1 MVASSVTAWETRF
14 LLVTDRSLEE
24 VAAWIEDAARYVD
37 RIGHPAISGEL
48 CSQRWFVARLRGQ
61 PLLPG
66 GCDEEADRIADRL
79 AQLPFLL
86 FFHEMLRLQLLVIEE
101 DHHAALAAADR
112 ATALG
117 QLDSGVVEVV
127 DLTFYRALAAAG
139 EAATASGQARRR
151 LVGLVEDGAARL
163 ARWAQT
169 GPARFGCRAALLR
182 AEQARLQ
189 GDELTA
195 LNAYQAAADAAGD
208 SRQLGVA
215 ALVAERCAAFHAAA
229 GRAVDA
235 EAHLRA
241 ARAAYRCWGVQ
252 ARVEVLDGRLATP
265 APDTAAAGVGAGVG
279 ATLAQIRAAQGISE
293 ATTLGELVDRLMRA
307 VLQLSGGDYAA
318 LLLIDDGGPLELAAE
333 ADVRRSGHDVH
344 VVTHPS
350 GTAAEAAS
358 LPACVLQTALAG
370 GEPVH
375 LEGAAVAGAAFARP
389 GLTRTPPRS
398 VLCLPM
404 FLQRTLRGLLYMENR
419 LLPGAFPLRNRDLL
433 EVLASQAAVSIENTL
448 ARQRLQASEQRYRIL
463 VEAAPDAIITT
474 DPDGQI
480 VLVNSQTE
488 RLFGYARDEL
498 LGRRIDSLIDQDHAR
513 HRNGDQFPVETTRS
527 SAQTAS
533 GRLDTVIVRDIS
545 ERRRF
550 EERLRYLA
558 DHDTLTGL
566 FNRRRLE
573 SELELEVA
581 RSHRYRSWGAL
592 LLVDL
597 DNFKDINDVL
607 GHHVGDEVLRA
618 TAQTLRDRTRECDI
632 VARLGGDEFA
642 LLLPETTVDQADLVA
657 HDLLH
662 ALAAVRIIPAGR
674 QITATASIGVAG
686 IADIGGTAAQVLAAA
701 DVALYQAKE
710 NGRNRSAVYDV
721 RRLSAIRSRL
731 TWSDRLRQALDH
743 EGFLLYGQPILDL
756 RSATI
761 TRYEL
766 LIRMRTD
773 DPSAVALPDA
783 FLPIAERTG
792 LITHID
798 RWVLARAVHLMA
810 TGALDQMS
818 VSVNLSAP
826 SLTDQELPGYVA
838 GLLADHPNLDPR
850 KLILEITET
859 AAITDLGK
867 ASRLASQ
874 LRDLGCGL
882 ALDDFGS
889 GFGSFYYL
897 KHLPLTIVKLDG
909 DFVRSL
915 RQNPVDRLVIDAM
928 VTIAQELDLRTV
940 AEYVQDEHTCQW
952 LAEHGV
958 DYAQGYWIGRPTPIG
973 SSSRAGPSSP
983 PGS

>member
-1 MVASSVTAWETRF
+1 
-14 LLVTDRSLEE
+14 
-24 VAAWIEDAARYVD
+24 
-37 RIGHPAISGEL
+37 
-48 CSQRWFVARLRGQ
+48 
-61 PLLPG
+61 
-66 GCDEEADRIADRL
+66 
-79 AQLPFLL
+79 
-86 FFHEMLRLQLLVIEE
+86 MLRLQLLVIEG
-101 DHHAALAAADR
+101 DHRAGLVAADR
-112 ATALG
+112 ATAQG
-117 QLDSGVVEVV
+117 QLDSGVVEIV
-127 DLTFYRALAAAG
+127 DLVFYRALAAAG
-139 EAATASGQARRR
+139 EAGTASGQARRR
-151 LVGLVEDGAARL
+151 LVGLVEDGVARL

-169 GPARFGCRAALLR
+169 GPGRFGCRAALLR

-195 LNAYQAAADAAGD
+195 LHAYQNAADAAGD
-208 SRQLGVA
+208 SRQLGVV

-241 ARAAYRCWGVQ
+241 ARAAYRRWGAQ
-252 ARVEVLDGRLATP
+252 ARVEALDGRLATP
-265 APDTAAAGVGAGVG
+265 APDTATGAG
-279 ATLAQIRAAQGISE
+279 AALAQIRAAQGISE
-293 ATTLGELVDRLMRA
+293 ATTLGELVDRLMRT

-318 LLLIDDGGPLELAAE
+318 LLLIDDGGPPELAAE

-344 VVTHPS
+344 VVTHPP

-358 LPACVLQTALAG
+358 LPACVLQAALAG

-375 LEGAAVAGAAFARP
+375 LDGAAVAAAARARP
-389 GLTRTPPRS
+389 GLTRTAPRS

-404 FLQRTLRGLLYMENR
+404 FLQRTLRGLLYVENR
-419 LLPGAFPLRNRDLL
+419 LLPGAFPLRHRDLL

-550 EERLRYLA
+550 EEQLQYLA

-566 FNRRRLE
+566 YNRRRLE

-581 RSHRYRSWGAL
+581 RSHRYHSRGAL

-642 LLLPETTVDQADLVA
+642 LLLPETTADQADLVA

-686 IADIGGTAAQVLAAA
+686 IADIGGTAAQILAAA

-743 EGFLLYGQPILDL
+743 DGFLLYGQPILDL

-773 DPSAVALPDA
+773 DPSTVAPPDA

-798 RWVLARAVHLMA
+798 RWVLANAVHLMA
-810 TGALDQMS
+810 TGTLDQMS

-826 SLTDQELPGYVA
+826 SLTDPALPGYIA

-867 ASRLASQ
+867 ASRLARQ

-897 KHLPLTIVKLDG
+897 KHLPLTMVKLDG
-909 DFVRSL
+909 DFVRAL

-928 VTIAQELDLRTV
+928 VTIAQELNLQTV

-958 DYAQGYWIGRPTPIG
+958 DYAQGYWIGHPTPIG
-973 SSSRAGPSSP
+973 SSSRTGPSPHLDS
-983 PGS
+983 